1 MPQNRSPSLPSSSA
15 INLRRLLALRYIA
28 LAGQALALWVAV
40 VNLHMSL
47 PQRPLVW
54 TIAGMAA
61 VNLFT
66 GLRLR
71 RPWLVRDAELFG
83 QLLLDVV
90 ALTVLLYFSGG
101 STNPFVTLYLLPL
114 ALTAAA
120 LPGVYTW
127 VMAAVTAASYSAL
140 MFWYVPLSQGHAAH
154 GDEFALHVLGMWIG
168 FVLSAG
174 LIAWFA
180 VKMAATVRS
189 RDQLLAAMRE
199 QELKHERILAL
210 GTLATGAA
218 HELGTPLS
226 TMAVLVKDIA
236 PDAGVSADKLAI
248 LRAQIARCKE
258 ILASLSAAAG
268 QVRAES
274 GQSLAL
280 DQFLDELVRRWLATR
295 PGVHAHT
302 QFVGTQPAPRIVAEQ
317 TLAQAI
323 TNILN
328 NAADVSPQD
337 VEIDGRWSAEELTLE
352 IADRGPGLEPEL
364 AHQAGEPLLSTKS
377 DGLGL
382 GLFLA
387 YTTLNRFGGAV
398 RLMNRDGGGVLCR
411 LTLPLAA
418 LSISDSATASAA
430 SSGSGPGRRDTTHDR
445 T

>member
-1 MPQNRSPSLPSSSA
+1 MNHSPSLPSSAA

-40 VNLHMSL
+40 VNLHMVL

-54 TIAGMAA
+54 TIVGMAA
-61 VNLFT
+61 LNFLT

-71 RPWLVRDAELFG
+71 RPWPVRDAELFG
-83 QLLLDVV
+83 QLLLDVA

-101 STNPFVTLYLLPL
+101 STNPFVMLYLLPL

-120 LPGVYTW
+120 LPGAYTW
-127 VMAAVTAASYSAL
+127 VVAAVTVACYSAL
-140 MFWYVPLSQGHAAH
+140 MFWYVPLPQDHSAH
-154 GDEFALHVLGMWIG
+154 GDAFALHVLGMWIG

-189 RDQLLAAMRE
+189 RDQLFAAMRE

-236 PDAGVSADKLAI
+236 PGEGVSADRLAI

-280 DQFLDELVRRWLATR
+280 DEFLDELVRRWRDTR
-295 PGVHAHT
+295 PGVQARA
-302 QFVGTQPAPRIVAEQ
+302 QFTGARPAPRIVAEQ

-328 NAADVSPQD
+328 NAADASPESVD
-337 VEIDGRWSAEELTLE
+337 IDARWSADELVLE
-352 IADRGPGLEPEL
+352 IADRGAGLAPEV
-364 AHQAGEPLLSTKS
+364 QASVGEPFLTTKS

-387 YTTLNRFGGAV
+387 YTTLGRFGGGV
-398 RLMNRDGGGVLCR
+398 RLLPRDGGGVLCR
-411 LTLPLAA
+411 LTLPLAT
-418 LSISDSATASAA
+418 LKVTA
-430 SSGSGPGRRDTTHDR
+430 
-445 T
+445 